1 MINSAYGKV
10 MKNLRKIMNA
20 RPINNAKDYTK
31 IQASQVLFHKRYLV
45 KTFLLFM
52 RLNQF

>member
-1 MINSAYGKV
+1 MINSVYGKV
-10 MKNLRKIMNA
+10 MENLRKRMNV
-20 RPINNAKDYTK
+20 RLVNNAKDYTK
-31 IQASQVLFHKRYLV
+31 IQVSQVLFHKRYLV